1 VKFSLPCPEITGTG
15 SLVCHKLSPSWD
27 HISILEQEFER
38 RAITVFSFS
47 VLALEFNVESKN
59 MNRFAG
65 ERHDFFCQNS
75 KGVPH

>member
-1 VKFSLPCPEITGTG
+1 MTPSKQKST
-15 SLVCHKLSPSWD
+15 KYLSVTFRVDVPHCA

-38 RAITVFSFS
+38 RAITVISFG
-47 VLALEFNVESKN
+47 VLASEFNVESKN

-65 ERHDFFCQNS
+65 ERHDFFGQNS